1 MANNRIFDEYN
12 PAVEWSRS
20 DEADAVRIS
29 LPGKQPLGSFPEEKL
44 GDGSRMACALLAS
57 DGYHY

>member
-29 LPGKQPLGSFPEEKL
+29 LPGKQPLGW
-44 GDGSRMACALLAS
+44 LLS
-57 DGYHY
+57 